1 MKQPEGFVVEGKEH
15 LVCKLK
21 HSLYGLK
28 QSPRCWNYVHLKS
41 MGFVQSANDPCIY
54 TASEGVYVDDIV
66 IAGESS
72 ERITE
77 VKKALSEKF
86 DVKDLGEL
94 NYFLGVQVIQDHTD
108 GKVWIGQST
117 FTESV
122 LRKYGMEEAKSI
134 KTPVNVNS
142 KLVKASEES
151 ESADQGLYQSA
162 VGSLLYLSSRT
173 RPDIVNSAACFCSN
187 PTKEHWTAVKRIFRY
202 LRGTTQFG
210 LLHVLYAKGESS
222 DLIGYSDADW
232 AGDCNV
238 YKSTT
243 GYMFQ
248 IGGTAVTWKSNPVLC
263 CSIHGRSGSC
273 EYSSRSHL

>member
-1 MKQPEGFVVEGKEH
+1 MYLHCGF
-15 LVCKLK
+15 L
-21 HSLYGLK
+21 
-28 QSPRCWNYVHLKS
+28 
-41 MGFVQSANDPCIY
+41 I
-54 TASEGVYVDDIV
+54 GVYVDDIV

-72 ERITE
+72 ERI
-77 VKKALSEKF
+77 KKALSEKF

-94 NYFLGVQVIQDHTD
+94 NYFLGVQVIQDHKD
-108 GKVWIGQST
+108 GKVWIGQPT

-122 LRKYGMEEAKSI
+122 LKKYGMQEAKPI

-162 VGSLLYLSSRT
+162 VGSLLYLSYLSSRK
-173 RPDIVNSAACFCSN
+173 RPDIAFAVNSAARFCSN
-187 PTKEHWTAVKRIFRY
+187 PTKEHWTAVKRY

-210 LLHVLYAKGESS
+210 LLYAKGNSS
-222 DLIGYSDADW
+222 DLVGYSDADW
-232 AGDCNV
+232 AGDCND

-248 IGGTAVTWKSNPVLC
+248 IGGTAVTRSNLVSLGRSRVYGSGEC
-263 CSIHGRSGSC
+263 CSGSSVDEGTHLRSV
-273 EYSSRSHL
+273 